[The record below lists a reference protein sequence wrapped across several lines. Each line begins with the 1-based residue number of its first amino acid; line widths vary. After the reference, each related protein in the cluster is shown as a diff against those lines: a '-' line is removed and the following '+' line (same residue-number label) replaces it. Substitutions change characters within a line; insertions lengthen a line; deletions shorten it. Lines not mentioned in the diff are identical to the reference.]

1 MNTQTLMMLLLF
13 NLMIISFALKF
24 LKSLNNNNKLNI
36 KLNNNSKLNN
46 KLNNKFYDVS
56 IYPELEN
63 IKLYKDDIH
72 TELREELKKNNLDHW
87 YDWPEK
93 DLYDTSNNIWKIM
106 PFYYYGT
113 WSKQNCEKM
122 PQLTKFLKSLS
133 GLKIA
138 LLSIL
143 SPHTKLNEHKGWGNH
158 SNNVL
163 RCHYGLL
170 VPSEC
175 TIVVREDN
183 EILGSIRQHK
193 KDEWLIFD
201 DSKNHFAINNS
212 DYHRIVLIID
222 LKRPKNIKKGTSDI
236 GDTKELLEIVEYFK
250 KNQEQSNQ
258 LDVQDKNLLNQTDLD
273 LQKQD

>member
-1 MNTQTLMMLLLF
+1 
-13 NLMIISFALKF
+13 
-24 LKSLNNNNKLNI
+24 
-36 KLNNNSKLNN
+36 
-46 KLNNKFYDVS
+46 
-56 IYPELEN
+56 
-63 IKLYKDDIH
+63 
-72 TELREELKKNNLDHW
+72 
-87 YDWPEK
+87 
-93 DLYDTSNNIWKIM
+93 M
-106 PFYYYGT
+106 PFYYYSN
-113 WSKQNCEKM
+113 WSKQNCKKM

-170 VPSEC
+170 VPNEC
-175 TIVVREDN
+175 SIVVREDN
-183 EILGSIRQHK
+183 EILGTIRPHK
-193 KDEWLIFD
+193 KDEWIIFD

-250 KNQEQSNQ
+250 KNQEDSNQ
-258 LDVQDKNLLNQTDLD
+258 SGVQDTNLSNQNDLD
-273 LQKQD
+273 LQKQDKI